1 MSASTVISPIANKG
15 NGISTPNDCN
25 SLMELTSNAL
35 SPFSHHSPVHQN
47 EDSTFSTPLSYSL
60 YQNMDASYD
69 QQEVDREYAAL
80 NARSKPRISIFNSS
94 YLSTE
99 NLLQLVNGEF
109 QRRSRIRKH
118 SWIFPVLL
126 LILVVLLLLLLSS
139 PITTLSPYNP
149 FNSDKYY
156 YPLYYLPDGAKIQLN
171 SVSLGGKFLRVDP
184 TSASQQ
190 FILTEKTPWRH
201 GIKNIRGYQRYL

>member
-1 MSASTVISPIANKG
+1 MAASAVISPIASKKG
-15 NGISTPNDCN
+15 TGISTPNDCN
-25 SLMELTSNAL
+25 SLMELASTDAL
-35 SPFSHHSPVHQN
+35 SPYSHHTPVHQN
-47 EDSTFSTPLSYSL
+47 GDSTFSTPLSYSL
-60 YQNMDASYD
+60 YQNMDTSYD

-190 FILTEKTPWRH
+190 LILTEKTPWRH
-201 GIKNIRGYQRYL
+201 GIVKFRG

>member
-1 MSASTVISPIANKG
+1 MSASNNVISPIAS
-15 NGISTPNDCN
+15 NGSTTPNDS
-25 SLMELTSNAL
+25 SLMELTNSAL
-35 SPFSHHSPVHQN
+35 SPYSHHTLVHQN
-47 EDSTFSTPLSYSL
+47 EDSKFSTPLSYSL
-60 YQNMDASYD
+60 YQNMDTSYD
-69 QQEVDREYAAL
+69 QQEVDREYASL
-80 NARSKPRISIFNSS
+80 NSRRRSRISIFNSS

-126 LILVVLLLLLLSS
+126 LIFAVLLLLLLSS

-156 YPLYYLPDGAKIQLN
+156 YPLYYLPDGTKIQLN
-171 SVSLGGKFLRVDP
+171 SVSLEGRYLRVDP

-190 FILTEKTPWRH
+190 LILTEKIPWRH
-201 GIKNIRGYQRYL
+201 GIKNYRK